1 MILTTQ
7 EEHLQLYRRLIVLI
21 AQEGDKAATKLVH
34 GDTLCDLKALE
45 LLVILGEIL
54 CKFIVPGTI
63 VNNVTIVESDNCLT
77 LTEVEAL
84 WDYIG
89 NNYGLSL
96 VILPVE
102 QPTTVILTETS
113 IPIATENNDILIPE

>member
-63 VNNVTIVESDNCLT
+63 VNEVEIVESDNCLT

>member
-7 EEHLQLYRRLIVLI
+7 DEHLQLYRRLIVLI
-21 AQEGDKAATKLVH
+21 AQEGDKTATKLVH

-63 VNNVTIVESDNCLT
+63 VNEVEILESNNCLT

-84 WDYIG
+84 WDYIAE
-89 NNYGLSL
+89 NYGLSL

-102 QPTTVILTETS
+102 QPTTFLLTETS
-113 IPIATENNDILIPE
+113 IPLTTENNDILIPE

>member
-63 VNNVTIVESDNCLT
+63 INEYVITDSDNCLT